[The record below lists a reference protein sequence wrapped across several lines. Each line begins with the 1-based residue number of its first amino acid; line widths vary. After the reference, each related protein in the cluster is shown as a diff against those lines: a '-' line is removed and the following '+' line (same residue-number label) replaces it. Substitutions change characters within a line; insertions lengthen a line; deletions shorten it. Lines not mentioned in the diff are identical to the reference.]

1 MESDIHSSEE
11 GGELPEKK
19 GEKFW
24 QNRIVR
30 PWHTYLD
37 MIKKLTAEMRVL
49 KAEGDDLKKHL
60 LKKVDE
66 KKHKKVL
73 SFIKNLAV

>member
-1 MESDIHSSEE
+1 MQSAKEKEKNGDLTEE
-11 GGELPEKK
+11 E
-19 GEKFW
+19 F
-24 QNRIVR
+24 QR
-30 PWHTYLD
+30 YLD